1 MEIRLRGR
9 TGRAALFNLMSFL
22 NCTKYPP
29 SLLFLLMTLGPAFLL
44 LAFLDGA
51 SDGKWRA
58 ARIFGS
64 VPLFYYL
71 LHLPLLHGAAVL
83 LSYLKYG
90 SAAWLL
96 RGPIFLSAMTKSL
109 PAGYGYGLPV
119 VYGVWIGSVVLL
131 YPLCRWYAGVR
142 RRRLEWIFRYL

>member
-83 LSYLKYG
+83 LSCLQYG

-109 PAGYGYGLPV
+109 PAGYGYGLLV

-131 YPLCRWYAGVR
+131 YRSVVGMPV
-142 RRRLEWIFRYL
+142 